1 MSALAVTEITA
12 ACKRDYKPAR
22 RRQSR
27 SIVLS
32 EGNRRRFPL
41 TLNRSLHREVLNAL
55 YFVDT
60 LLIATTS
67 RTTISAPI
75 TVQIHIPPP
84 IHPYAWFIVG
94 PNSLPKLRSSLD
106 LAAATVVA
114 LRRSRGLVEILLR
127 TKVEFLFALGTAEVI
142 GLPFM
147 LGSSSG
153 SSAFYVHATDRIF
166 HSCCAIHY
174 DLP

>member
-1 MSALAVTEITA
+1 MSTLAVTEITA
-12 ACKRDYKPAR
+12 ACNRDYKPAR
-22 RRQSR
+22 QRQSR

-75 TVQIHIPPP
+75 TVQIHIPPL
-84 IHPYAWFIVG
+84 IHPYAWFIIEPLPFGYDQAIPNRSCARGIWLLVG
-94 PNSLPKLRSSLD
+94 PV
-106 LAAATVVA
+106 LAMCR
-114 LRRSRGLVEILLR
+114 LSERNGPGRMCPCL
-127 TKVEFLFALGTAEVI
+127 
-142 GLPFM
+142 
-147 LGSSSG
+147 
-153 SSAFYVHATDRIF
+153 
-166 HSCCAIHY
+166 
-174 DLP
+174 